1 MKVSWQVTG
10 VRIDPWAEA
19 RRIEVEERKNADERG
34 HTCIRTCTARHW
46 TRAWGS
52 CTIHVPSRSASPE
65 KGTIAAGLDRLIL
78 SDWFTVAASRHRPAS
93 Y

>member
-34 HTCIRTCTARHW
+34 HYLHPHLHGA
-46 TRAWGS
+46 
-52 CTIHVPSRSASPE
+52 P
-65 KGTIAAGLDRLIL
+65 LDKSLGEL
-78 SDWFTVAASRHRPAS
+78 HHPRPKQVS
-93 Y
+93 KP